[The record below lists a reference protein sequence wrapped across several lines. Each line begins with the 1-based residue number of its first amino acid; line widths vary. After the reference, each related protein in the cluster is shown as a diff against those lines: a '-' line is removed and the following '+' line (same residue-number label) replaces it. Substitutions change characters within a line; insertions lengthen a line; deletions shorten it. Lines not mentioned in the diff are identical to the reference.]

1 MILKIIYN
9 KNTKTANIEDDVS
22 EIIGEQISVY
32 NPNALKETESEI
44 YFEVAIN
51 TTCFENKK
59 IIN

>member
-1 MILKIIYN
+1 MILRITYDKN
-9 KNTKTANIEDDVS
+9 KKTADIQDDIS
-22 EIIGEQISVY
+22 EIIGQQVSVY

-51 TTCFENKK
+51 TICFESKN